1 MIHLPPPFLP
11 PPSLPLPSPS
21 PLLPHTQA
29 VGSSSS
35 ETKRTKSQSSD
46 GGAPDLPNVLDYYKS
61 NTVSAPKATP

>member
-1 MIHLPPPFLP
+1 MLQYDALTPSLSSPPP
-11 PPSLPLPSPS
+11 PPSP
-21 PLLPHTQA
+21 QA

-61 NTVSAPKATP
+61 NTVSAPRATP